1 MRSVV
6 VNVLSIDKN
15 RYDTISLARYEA
27 TRNTCTVAVL
37 GENPSAPPPASYTR
51 WLVSRVFVALLQK

>member
-51 WLVSRVFVALLQK
+51 WLV